1 MTNAIWPAETTFGA
15 PAAPLVTDA
24 EARAYVGLPTDDN
37 QFLPVTAASTY
48 VQSTVCGQWFMAR
61 DATADWYLAG
71 RGTYVLVVLPG
82 GPAANVIA
90 TFDGRRQTVTWVRK
104 YEGRWYA
111 RVEID
116 MVPVTG
122 ATLRVQWRAGI
133 PQVPDVIK
141 QAVLIAMSH
150 FFTYRDGEMPA
161 TTVDSIRALCG
172 PFIVRTGLEPVLA

>member
-1 MTNAIWPAETTFGA
+1 
-15 PAAPLVTDA
+15 
-24 EARAYVGLPTDDN
+24 
-37 QFLPVTAASTY
+37 
-48 VQSTVCGQWFMAR
+48 
-61 DATADWYLAG
+61 
-71 RGTYVLVVLPG
+71 
-82 GPAANVIA
+82 
-90 TFDGRRQTVTWVRK
+90 
-104 YEGRWYA
+104 
-111 RVEID
+111 